1 MAERSKGAAETMKVE
16 LQVRIAQLEHQLE
29 EEGVREGVIGGL
41 QEQVQMLEEQLARN
55 QAKVGTNWS
64 TIFETFMADYH
75 PPSHSSLP
83 SCHPTPPPP
92 PSSVAGDLRG

>member
-55 QAKVGTNWS
+55 QAKVGTN
-64 TIFETFMADYH
+64 
-75 PPSHSSLP
+75 
-83 SCHPTPPPP
+83 
-92 PSSVAGDLRG
+92 